1 VEFRLLGEV
10 EAVRDGRRLDLG
22 RRRERCLLGLLLLDV
37 GKVIPVDRLLDLLW
51 DGDPPQTALKQLRV
65 NVSRIR
71 RRLGTDGTDD
81 TGDTGLRILT
91 RGSGY
96 VALTGLD
103 NIDVHRFRH
112 GLERAQKLID
122 PAERVAVLGPILA
135 LWRGPAL
142 ADVATSLLRERVTA
156 NLDELH
162 LTAVEL
168 HLEAQLACGQHRE
181 VISELVDLVTR
192 HPLRQ
197 RLVGLLML
205 ALYRDRRQP
214 EALDTYHRLSTRLA
228 DELGLDPDPQTR
240 RLHEAIL
247 RADQAL
253 DLGHDSD
260 PPTGLRPATQD
271 TQTAAP
277 DGRAHAKN
285 GAAPNGRP
293 AAPQREPRW
302 VRPAQLP
309 LDVYGFTGRGGEI
322 ARLDAILAAAGE
334 QPTAVIISALSGTA
348 GVGKTALAVHWAHR
362 VAGRFPDGQLY
373 VNLRGFD
380 PGGSLMS
387 PADAIR
393 GFLDA
398 LEVSPQRIP
407 TGLAAQVGLYRSL
420 LANRRVL
427 IVLDNA
433 RDAEQVRPL
442 LPGAPGCLVVVTSRN
457 QLSGLV
463 VAESAHPLTV
473 DLLSTAEAHDLLTR
487 RLGRARVA
495 AEPYTVDDIIGRCAR
510 LPLAL
515 SIVASRAAAH
525 PGFPLARL
533 ADELRHTREG
543 LNAFAGDDATTDL
556 RAVFSW
562 SYHTLSAGAARLFRL
577 LGLHPGPD
585 LTLRAAAS
593 LAGVP
598 VRQVRLLLAE
608 LTRAHLVTE
617 HVPGRYTFHDLL
629 RTYAT
634 ELAHGLDT
642 DAERRAALHRMLDHY
657 LHTAHTA
664 DRLVDAHRSPI
675 TLTPPQPGV
684 TPDEL
689 DGFAQAMAW
698 FAVEHPV
705 LLAAVALAADAGFDA
720 HAWKLT
726 WTMSTFLDRAGHW
739 QDWAQTHRIALEAAR
754 RLDDPAWQAHAHRF
768 LGRALATLGRHD
780 EAYPQ
785 FRHAIDLYL
794 ICGDQLGETQAHRN
808 LSWAYGLGGD
818 QEQSLRLGQRA
829 LELARAIGH
838 RTEQAHALNTV
849 GWCHAQLGNYREALA
864 DCKQALA
871 LHHEAHD
878 PVGEAAAWDSLGF
891 VHHHLGHY
899 RQAAAC
905 YRHACELRR
914 ETGEPY
920 NEARTLCRLGDTY
933 QAAGEAGPARDAW
946 QRALDI
952 FDELGVSEATEVRGK
967 LRYLLPQ

>member
-10 EAVRDGRRLDLG
+10 EADHDGRRLDLG

-37 GKVIPVDRLLDLLW
+37 GKVVPVDRLLDLLW
-51 DGDPPQTALKQLRV
+51 DADPPPTALKQLRV
-65 NVSRIR
+65 NISRIR
-71 RRLGTDGTDD
+71 RRLGPDG
-81 TGDTGLRILT
+81 TGLRILT
-91 RGSGY
+91 RGDGY
-96 VALTGLD
+96 AALTD
-103 NIDVHRFRH
+103 PHNIDIHRFRN
-112 GLERAQKLID
+112 GLEQAQKLAD
-122 PAERVAVLGPILA
+122 PAERVAVLGPVLA

-168 HLEAQLACGQHRE
+168 HLEAQLQCGRHRE
-181 VISELVDLVTR
+181 IISQLVELVTR

-214 EALDTYHRLSTRLA
+214 EALQTYHRLSARLA
-228 DELGLDPDPQTR
+228 EELGLDPDPQTR
-240 RLHEAIL
+240 QLHEAIL
-247 RADQAL
+247 RADAAL
-253 DLGHDSD
+253 AAHDETA
-260 PPTGLRPATQD
+260 TGARNGTQNGTRNGRP
-271 TQTAAP
+271 AAP
-277 DGRAHAKN
+277 DG
-285 GAAPNGRP
+285 PP

-309 LDVYGFTGRGGEI
+309 LDVHGFTGRGGEI
-322 ARLDAILAAAGE
+322 ARLDAILATAGE

-362 VAGRFPDGQLY
+362 VADRFPDGQLY

-380 PGGSLMS
+380 PAGSVMS
-387 PADAIR
+387 PAEAIR

-398 LEVSPQRIP
+398 LEVSPLRIP
-407 TGLAAQVGLYRSL
+407 AGLAAQAGLYRSL
-420 LANRRVL
+420 LASRRVL

-433 RDAEQVRPL
+433 RDADQVRPL
-442 LPGAPGCLVVVTSRN
+442 LPGASGCLVVVTSRN
-457 QLSGLV
+457 QLSGLA

-487 RLGRARVA
+487 RLGRARVG
-495 AEPYTVDDIIGRCAR
+495 AESHTVDEIIDRCAR

-533 ADELRHTREG
+533 ADELRDARDG
-543 LNAFAGDDATTDL
+543 LSAFAGDDAATDL

-585 LTLRAAAS
+585 LAVRAAAS

-598 VRQVRLLLAE
+598 VRQVGPLLAE
-608 LTRAHLVTE
+608 LTRANLVAE

-629 RTYAT
+629 RTYAG
-634 ELAHGLDT
+634 ELTHDLDL
-642 DAERRAALHRMLDHY
+642 DAERHAALHRMLDHY

-675 TLTPPQPGV
+675 TLTPSQPGV

-689 DGFAQAMAW
+689 AGSAQALAW
-698 FAVEHPV
+698 FVVEHPI
-705 LLAAVALAADAGFDA
+705 LLAAIDKAAGAGFDT

-726 WTMSTFLDRAGHW
+726 WTLSTFLDRAGHW

-754 RLDDPAWQAHAHRF
+754 RLDNLAWQAYAHRF
-768 LGRALATLGRHD
+768 YGRALTTLGHPD
-780 EAYPQ
+780 EAYPH
-785 FRHAIDLYL
+785 FRRAIELYL
-794 ICGDQLGETQAHRN
+794 ITGDRLGETQAHRN
-808 LSWAYGLGGD
+808 LAWACGEAGD
-818 QEQSLRLGQRA
+818 KAESMRLGQRA
-829 LELARAIGH
+829 LELARAMGD
-838 RTEQAHALNTV
+838 RAEQAYALNTI
-849 GWCHAQLGNYREALA
+849 GWGHAQIGQYRQAITE
-864 DCKQALA
+864 CKQALA
-871 LHHEAHD
+871 LHHE
-878 PVGEAAAWDSLGF
+878 VGNTAGESAAWDSLGF
-891 VHHHLGHY
+891 VHHHLGQY

-914 ETGEPY
+914 ETAEPY
-920 NEARTLCRLGDTY
+920 NEATTLCRLGDTY
-933 QAAGEAGPARDAW
+933 QAAGEAGPARDVW

-952 FDELGVSEATEVRGK
+952 FEELGVSEAVEVRGK
-967 LRYLLPQ
+967 LQDLLPR

>member
-51 DGDPPQTALKQLRV
+51 DGDPPETALKQLRV
-65 NVSRIR
+65 NISRIR
-71 RRLGTDGTDD
+71 RRLDSGGTDG
-81 TGDTGLRILT
+81 TGLRILT

-96 VALTGLD
+96 AALTDPL
-103 NIDVHRFRH
+103 NIDVHRFRY
-112 GLERAQKLID
+112 GLEQAQKLTD
-122 PAERVAVLGPILA
+122 PAERVAALGPILA

-142 ADVATSLLRERVTA
+142 ADVATSLLRERVTT

-168 HLEAQLACGQHRE
+168 HLEAQLAAGRHRE
-181 VISELVDLVTR
+181 VISQLVDLVTR

-228 DELGLDPDPQTR
+228 EELGLDPDPQTR

-247 RADQAL
+247 RGDDAL
-253 DLGHDSD
+253 DLGPDSD
-260 PPTGLRPATQD
+260 PPTGLRSTTQD
-271 TQTAAP
+271 TET
-277 DGRAHAKN
+277 
-285 GAAPNGRP
+285 AAPNGRSP
-293 AAPQREPRW
+293 APDGRPITDGGSSAAPQREPRW

-309 LDVYGFTGRGGEI
+309 LDVHGFTGRGGEI
-322 ARLDAILAAAGE
+322 ARLDAILATAGE

-362 VAGRFPDGQLY
+362 VADRFPDGQLY

-398 LEVSPQRIP
+398 LEVSPRRIP
-407 TGLAAQVGLYRSL
+407 AGLAAQIGLYRSL

-495 AEPYTVDDIIGRCAR
+495 AEPYTVDDIIDRCAR

-515 SIVASRAAAH
+515 SIVASRAAAQ
-525 PGFPLARL
+525 PNFPLARL
-533 ADELRHTREG
+533 ADELRHTRDG
-543 LNAFAGDDATTDL
+543 LNAFAGDDAATDL

-593 LAGVP
+593 LAGVT
-598 VRQVRLLLAE
+598 VRQVRPLLAE

-617 HVPGRYTFHDLL
+617 HVPGRFTFHDLL
-629 RTYAT
+629 RTYAA
-634 ELAHGLDT
+634 ELAHDLDAC
-642 DAERRAALHRMLDHY
+642 AERHAALHRMLDHY

-664 DRLVDAHRSPI
+664 DRLVDTHRSPI
-675 TLTPPQPGV
+675 TLARPQPGV

-689 DGFAQAMAW
+689 DGFAPAMAW
-698 FAVEHPV
+698 FGVEHQV
-705 LLAAVALAADAGFDA
+705 LLAAVGQAAGAGFDA

-726 WTMSTFLDRAGHW
+726 WTLSTFLDRAGHW

-754 RLDDPAWQAHAHRF
+754 RLGNPAWQAHAYRF
-768 LGRALATLGRHD
+768 LGRALATLGRYD

-785 FRHAIDLYL
+785 FQHAIDLYL
-794 ICGDQLGETQAHRN
+794 ISGDRLGEAQALRN
-808 LSWAYGLGGD
+808 FAWAHGLGGD
-818 QEQSLRLGQRA
+818 QEESLRLGQRA
-829 LELARAIGH
+829 LELARDIGH

-849 GWCHAQLGNYREALA
+849 GWCHAQLGNYREALTE
-864 DCKQALA
+864 CKQALA
-871 LHHEAHD
+871 LHHEAQD

-905 YRHACELRR
+905 YRHALQLRR

-952 FDELGVSEATEVRGK
+952 FDELGVSEAAELRGK
-967 LRYLLPQ
+967 LEYLLPR